1 MSDKEGVTLAFQR
14 VFGTNDNH
22 RSKEQRIVLARLREL
37 AKPGESQWLAG
48 QDDTA
53 LSFAQGRLR
62 MWHAI
67 AKHIEPQPETLR
79 ELLGPSADL
88 GDDDN
93 DDSST

>member
-1 MSDKEGVTLAFQR
+1 MSHDESVTLAFQR

-22 RSKEQRIVLARLREL
+22 RTKEQRIVLALLRQL
-37 AKPGESQWLAG
+37 AKPGESQWQAG

-53 LSFAQGRLR
+53 LAFAQGRLR

-67 AKHIEPQPETLR
+67 SKRIDPQPDSLN
-79 ELLGPSADL
+79 ELLGRPAES

-93 DDSST
+93 DN